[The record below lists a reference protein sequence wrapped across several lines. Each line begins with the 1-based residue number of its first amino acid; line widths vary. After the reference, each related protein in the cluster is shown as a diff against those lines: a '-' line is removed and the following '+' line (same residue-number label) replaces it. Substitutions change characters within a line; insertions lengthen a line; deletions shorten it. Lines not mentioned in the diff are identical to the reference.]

1 MKAKANAGPPN
12 PRPCPAPAQTSIT
25 ATLHRAT
32 PYPSTSQ
39 RHSEITDAITFYLAK
54 DMCPINTVINEGFRK
69 MVKTLD
75 KKYVIPSRNYFPKVA
90 LPALYEKCRG
100 GIEREITAVEY
111 FATTTDLWLHLAV
124 ENAMR
129 DPRIDR
135 AVGICKKLVSSFSYS
150 WRRKRQLAQA
160 QKELKLP
167 EHGLKTE
174 CPTRWG
180 SRQAMI
186 ERVLEQQW
194 AISQVLS
201 SDRKSRH
208 LIPTWQDTDTLE
220 AINKFL
226 QPLTKFTDALS
237 SEKYVSVSFVKPVL
251 HLFSSSI
258 LKEKYKDPETQ
269 ELLDMAT
276 ALDPRFKLED
286 RVTPIQARLLSEMAA
301 SVSMDTPSTSKRK
314 KTLGSFFK
322 ITERASPTQPPHQ
335 EQAVASE
342 LQSYLQCADLDSEEN
357 PLDLWREHQRV
368 YPQLSKLAKKYLSIP
383 ATSAPSE
390 RVFSTG
396 GNIVTCLRSSLKPEN
411 VDRLVF
417 LAKNL

>member
-1 MKAKANAGPPN
+1 MRLQCFGY
-12 PRPCPAPAQTSIT
+12 R
-25 ATLHRAT
+25 
-32 PYPSTSQ
+32 
-39 RHSEITDAITFYLAK
+39 
-54 DMCPINTVINEGFRK
+54 
-69 MVKTLD
+69 
-75 KKYVIPSRNYFPKVA
+75 
-90 LPALYEKCRG
+90 
-100 GIEREITAVEY
+100 
-111 FATTTDLWLHLAV
+111 LHLAV

-258 LKEKYKDPETQ
+258 LKVNDDGPK
-269 ELLDMAT
+269 
-276 ALDPRFKLED
+276 
-286 RVTPIQARLLSEMAA
+286 S
-301 SVSMDTPSTSKRK
+301 
-314 KTLGSFFK
+314 
-322 ITERASPTQPPHQ
+322 
-335 EQAVASE
+335 
-342 LQSYLQCADLDSEEN
+342 
-357 PLDLWREHQRV
+357 
-368 YPQLSKLAKKYLSIP
+368 
-383 ATSAPSE
+383 
-390 RVFSTG
+390 
-396 GNIVTCLRSSLKPEN
+396 
-411 VDRLVF
+411 
-417 LAKNL
+417 